1 MTVPLKTG
9 NKLLSYRKKEKL
21 HSVAM
26 TPTTG
31 RNPAFGGT

>member
-9 NKLLSYRKKEKL
+9 NKLLSYRKKNL

-26 TPTTG
+26 TPSTG
-31 RNPAFGGT
+31 RNPEFGGR